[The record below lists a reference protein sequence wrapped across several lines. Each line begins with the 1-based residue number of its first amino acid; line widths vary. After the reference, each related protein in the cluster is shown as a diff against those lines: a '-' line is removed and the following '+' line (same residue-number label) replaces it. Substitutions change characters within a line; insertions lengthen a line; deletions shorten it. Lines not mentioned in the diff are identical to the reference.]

1 MTAPTFTP
9 GPWRRVGHRT
19 IAAGTGLDAVTVCE
33 VFSGG
38 VGLDQADAN
47 EALIE
52 AAPELHAAAA
62 AVFAWIDC
70 GFLTVGVLADDNP
83 ARVAACGRAIDTLAE
98 ALGKAAGAGLDAVT
112 VCEVFS
118 GGVGVDQ
125 ADANE
130 ALIEAAPELYAVARA
145 AEAMLIRQKWRP
157 DPSSPEGALLLA
169 LRTVLAKVSEGGA
182 S

>member
-9 GPWRRVGHRT
+9 GPWRRVGHRA

-47 EALIE
+47 ETLIE
-52 AAPELHAAAA
+52 AAPELYAAAA

-70 GFLTVGVLADDNP
+70 GFLAVGVLSDDCP

-98 ALGKAAGAGLDAVT
+98 ALGKASGAGLDAVT

-118 GGVGVDQ
+118 GGAGVDK
-125 ADANE
+125 APGKKT
-130 ALIEAAPELYAVARA
+130 LIEAVPELYAVAHD
-145 AEAMLIRQKWRP
+145 AEAMLTRQKWLP

-169 LRTVLAKVSEGGA
+169 LRAVLAKVSEGGA
-182 S
+182 P

>member
-19 IAAGTGLDAVTVCE
+19 IAAGSGLDRKTICE
-33 VFSGG
+33 LYSWG
-38 VGLDQADAN
+38 DCSEADSN
-47 EALIE
+47 EALIA

-62 AVFAWIDC
+62 EIFAWIDS

-83 ARVAACGRAIDTLAE
+83 ARVAACGRAIDTLAA
-98 ALGKAAGAGLDAVT
+98 ALGKASGAGLDAVT

-130 ALIEAAPELYAVARA
+130 ALIEAAPELYQVAHD
-145 AEAMLIRQKWRP
+145 AEAMLTRQKWRP
-157 DPSSPEGALLLA
+157 DASSPEGALLLA

-182 S
+182 P

>member
-9 GPWRRVGHRT
+9 GPWRRVGHRA

-62 AVFAWIDC
+62 EVFAWIDC
-70 GFLTVGVLADDNP
+70 GFLTVGVQADDSP
-83 ARVAACGRAIDTLAE
+83 ARVAACGRAIDALA
-98 ALGKAAGAGLDAVT
+98 AA
-112 VCEVFS
+112 
-118 GGVGVDQ
+118 
-125 ADANE
+125 
-130 ALIEAAPELYAVARA
+130 
-145 AEAMLIRQKWRP
+145 
-157 DPSSPEGALLLA
+157 
-169 LRTVLAKVSEGGA
+169 LAKVAGKGA